1 MAPADSQ
8 PESAAIP
15 SAASV
20 APRLTDDLVV
30 VLGGRAAEARARR
43 AGQDGWCRHGS
54 TLERV
59 SIHEAGHLVTAAA
72 LGRVVSGAAIDVS
85 DGGTSIRGLA
95 TFTRER
101 DGGTSIRGLATF
113 TRERDGE
120 PDRPPTM
127 DGFER
132 VMPDY
137 ETARNVA
144 KIVVLLG
151 KLDPAGWL
159 KLLRASWWRADALL
173 DKHWLAVKMLALEIH
188 EKRAVGRERTRELLA
203 RWMPV
208 RQHSLGAY
216 LEVCQAGRR
225 QEI

>member
-85 DGGTSIRGLA
+85 
-95 TFTRER
+95 